1 MLGVETYIQKSCVR
15 FPCETETELISQTRK
30 TATMKIGHTYIYI
43 LELDLRRSKV
53 LEAVI
58 IVVAYPFLAISGMT
72 CHNELHELVSPGC
85 IVTHYSHESKL

>member
-1 MLGVETYIQKSCVR
+1 ML
-15 FPCETETELISQTRK
+15 
-30 TATMKIGHTYIYI
+30 A
-43 LELDLRRSKV
+43 
-53 LEAVI
+53 AVI

>member
-1 MLGVETYIQKSCVR
+1 
-15 FPCETETELISQTRK
+15 
-30 TATMKIGHTYIYI
+30 MKIGHTYIHI

-53 LEAVI
+53 LEAMI